1 MLLWD
6 NNILW
11 FQGPEV
17 PLRVMIIIVSEAI
30 PSTLPDC
37 FQNNNVNIN
46 NPIFSLLLPTRFKSV
61 SILHTRDG
69 YSYTQD

>member
-1 MLLWD
+1 MLPKD
-6 NNILW
+6 NSSWNHILW

-30 PSTLPDC
+30 PSTLLDC
-37 FQNNNVNIN
+37 FPNNNVNIN

-61 SILHTRDG
+61 SILHT
-69 YSYTQD
+69 